1 MKQVSAW
8 VVVGV
13 IGLVVAAVPVWACD
27 AAGPNTHVGVVKQLD
42 AKSKRLTIEDAQTGK
57 PMVFVAESTQ
67 LAALN
72 IGDQIAVKYEDHN
85 GVMTAKQIQ

>member
-1 MKQVSAW
+1 MRQLSALF
-8 VVVGV
+8 VVGV
-13 IGLVVAAVPVWACD
+13 ISLMVAAVPVWACD

-42 AKSKRLTIEDAQTGK
+42 AKSKQLTIEDAQTGK

-72 IGDQIAVKYEDHN
+72 IGDQVAVKYEDHN
-85 GVMTAKQIQ
+85 GVLTAKQIR